1 MPKVYSIL
9 QLPFRLSITG
19 SKLLAQLHAT
29 VWEFLRVFSVNV
41 RESIARRY
49 SRPPRTPVPSQQYV
63 MMLEHL
69 YSLLSHS
76 ITPETVTLYHQGHE
90 KMFV

>member
-9 QLPFRLSITG
+9 QLPSCLSITG

-49 SRPPRTPVPSQQYV
+49 SRPPRPAVPHGASTSEQRTIAQYHARTDHI
-63 MMLEHL
+63 M
-69 YSLLSHS
+69 SSRS
-76 ITPETVTLYHQGHE
+76 
-90 KMFV
+90 